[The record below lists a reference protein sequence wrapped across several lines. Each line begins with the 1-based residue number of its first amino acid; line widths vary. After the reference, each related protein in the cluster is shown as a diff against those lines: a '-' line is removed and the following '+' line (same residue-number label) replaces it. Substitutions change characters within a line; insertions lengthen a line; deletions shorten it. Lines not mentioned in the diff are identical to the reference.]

1 MWLWILLI
9 TALIAAAFIFTVSW
23 MLVKLVIT
31 PERSSLE
38 EVEQL
43 EIERGNFAP
52 GEMAAMLPDEEGSI
66 IARDGVRLDYCWYR
80 AAEPTDKVCILAHGF
95 WVRRES
101 ELKYARI
108 YMQRGYDVLLYHQ
121 RNSGTSEGKYC
132 TMGYLERHDLA
143 ALVALARR
151 DKGYP
156 EKPCTVGVHG
166 DSMGG
171 ATVLLCGLGE
181 NPPDF
186 VVADCPFATLHDQ
199 LMYNVGSMK
208 HLPSWPFEGPA
219 EWILRARAGFG
230 YSDVSPLDELK
241 RANGAPELP
250 VLFIHGTADRL
261 IPYDNTLRLYDAKR
275 GKKSLYICP
284 GAGHVRSI
292 STDREKYYAVVNEFL
307 DKYGF

>member
-121 RNSGTSEGKYC
+121 RNSGTSDGKDC
-132 TMGYLERHDLA
+132 TMG
-143 ALVALARR
+143 
-151 DKGYP
+151 
-156 EKPCTVGVHG
+156 
-166 DSMGG
+166 
-171 ATVLLCGLGE
+171 
-181 NPPDF
+181 
-186 VVADCPFATLHDQ
+186 
-199 LMYNVGSMK
+199 
-208 HLPSWPFEGPA
+208 
-219 EWILRARAGFG
+219 
-230 YSDVSPLDELK
+230 
-241 RANGAPELP
+241 
-250 VLFIHGTADRL
+250 
-261 IPYDNTLRLYDAKR
+261 
-275 GKKSLYICP
+275 
-284 GAGHVRSI
+284 
-292 STDREKYYAVVNEFL
+292 
-307 DKYGF
+307 

>member
-1 MWLWILLI
+1 MKNQN
-9 TALIAAAFIFTVSW
+9 TK
-23 MLVKLVIT
+23 KL
-31 PERSSLE
+31 
-38 EVEQL
+38 
-43 EIERGNFAP
+43 A
-52 GEMAAMLPDEEGSI
+52 
-66 IARDGVRLDYCWYR
+66 Y
-80 AAEPTDKVCILAHGF
+80 
-95 WVRRES
+95 
-101 ELKYARI
+101 
-108 YMQRGYDVLLYHQ
+108 
-121 RNSGTSEGKYC
+121 
-132 TMGYLERHDLA
+132 A
-143 ALVALARR
+143 ALFLALCLVLPMLT
-151 DKGYP
+151 GQIP
-156 EKPCTVGVHG
+156 QIGTMLLPMHIP
-166 DSMGG
+166 
-171 ATVLLCGLGE
+171 VLLCGLGE

-275 GKKSLYICP
+275 GKKALYICP

>member
-121 RNSGTSEGKYC
+121 RNSGTTAPWAILNGTIWPRLLPLPAAIKATPKSRVPLAY
-132 TMGYLERHDLA
+132 MGIPWAARRCFCA
-143 ALVALARR
+143 ALGKTRRTLWLRTAR
-151 DKGYP
+151 
-156 EKPCTVGVHG
+156 
-166 DSMGG
+166 
-171 ATVLLCGLGE
+171 
-181 NPPDF
+181 
-186 VVADCPFATLHDQ
+186 
-199 LMYNVGSMK
+199 
-208 HLPSWPFEGPA
+208 
-219 EWILRARAGFG
+219 
-230 YSDVSPLDELK
+230 
-241 RANGAPELP
+241 LP
-250 VLFIHGTADRL
+250 VCTISLCI
-261 IPYDNTLRLYDAKR
+261 TLA
-275 GKKSLYICP
+275 P
-284 GAGHVRSI
+284 
-292 STDREKYYAVVNEFL
+292 
-307 DKYGF
+307 

>member
-171 ATVLLCGLGE
+171 ATVLLPLCTISS
-181 NPPDF
+181 
-186 VVADCPFATLHDQ
+186 CITL
-199 LMYNVGSMK
+199 
-208 HLPSWPFEGPA
+208 
-219 EWILRARAGFG
+219 
-230 YSDVSPLDELK
+230 
-241 RANGAPELP
+241 AP
-250 VLFIHGTADRL
+250 
-261 IPYDNTLRLYDAKR
+261 
-275 GKKSLYICP
+275 
-284 GAGHVRSI
+284 
-292 STDREKYYAVVNEFL
+292 
-307 DKYGF
+307 

>member
-9 TALIAAAFIFTVSW
+9 IALIAAAFIFTASW

-52 GEMAAMLPDEEGSI
+52 GEMAAMVPDEEGSI

-151 DKGYP
+151 DKATPKSRVPLACMGIP
-156 EKPCTVGVHG
+156 WAAQRCFCVALGKTRRALWLRTARLPLCTI
-166 DSMGG
+166 S
-171 ATVLLCGLGE
+171 LCI
-181 NPPDF
+181 
-186 VVADCPFATLHDQ
+186 T
-199 LMYNVGSMK
+199 S
-208 HLPSWPFEGPA
+208 
-219 EWILRARAGFG
+219 
-230 YSDVSPLDELK
+230 
-241 RANGAPELP
+241 AP
-250 VLFIHGTADRL
+250 
-261 IPYDNTLRLYDAKR
+261 
-275 GKKSLYICP
+275 
-284 GAGHVRSI
+284 
-292 STDREKYYAVVNEFL
+292 
-307 DKYGF
+307 